1 MKDQTMSAFN
11 KLEKQREGFLNLY
24 RQQDVENLRFRPDQ
38 DSWNML
44 QVMRHLVT
52 AESLSLTYI
61 KRKLTKGENIPKAG
75 AGEKFRSV
83 LLKLA
88 LALPIKFKA
97 PKVAEVKEDYP
108 DFESTMEEWHS
119 IRAELKQLL
128 ISTDAEIFSKSIYK
142 HPRAG
147 YLTLKQTITFME
159 DHIEHHLKQVN
170 RIMKHPQFPK
180 R

>member
-1 MKDQTMSAFN
+1 MKDQTISAFN
-11 KLEKQREGFLNLY
+11 KLEKQREEFLNLY
-24 RQQDVENLRFRPDQ
+24 RQQDEENLRFRPDH

-52 AESLSLTYI
+52 AESLTFIYI
-61 KRKLTKGENIPKAG
+61 KRKLTNGENIPKAG
-75 AGEKFRSV
+75 AGEKFRYL
-83 LLKLA
+83 LLKMA

-108 DFESTMEEWHS
+108 DFESTMEEWQS
-119 IRAELKQLL
+119 IRAELKKLL

-147 YLTLKQTITFME
+147 YLTLNQTIAFIE
-159 DHIEHHLKQVN
+159 DHIEHHLKQVY
-170 RIMKHPQFPK
+170 RIMKHPQFPN